1 MLNGT
6 LCATE
11 RAMCCIVET
20 YQEEKGLRIPRALQP
35 SSSSRISCVEFIYTR
50 DQLLRRVVL
59 INSNKVMSNSAV
71 ATLRSKCRLLQHV
84 VRSGQ

>member
-35 SSSSRISCVEFIYTR
+35 FMGGVEFIPYIHPVPEKK
-50 DQLLRRVVL
+50 D
-59 INSNKVMSNSAV
+59 
-71 ATLRSKCRLLQHV
+71 H
-84 VRSGQ
+84 